1 MRISD
6 WSSDVCSSDLGLG
19 ERLPHRR
26 FASEFEHR
34 DAVIV
39 ARDAE
44 QLGDRTVAI
53 GEDLLRIASQMPR
66 DIAARTKHRAMHFL
80 PMTREVFRAEA
91 GLAIDADDDGRPSS
105 CRRFREL
112 YHLDRQTGH

>member
-53 GEDLLRIASQMPR
+53 SEDMLRIASQMPR
-66 DIAARTKHRAMHFL
+66 EIAARTKHRAMLFL
-80 PMTREVFRAEA
+80 PMTREVFGAEA
-91 GLAIDADDDGRPSS
+91 GLEIGRA
-105 CRRFREL
+105 
-112 YHLDRQTGH
+112 HV

>member
-1 MRISD
+1 MLESTFLFPHRK
-6 WSSDVCSSDLGLG
+6 
-19 ERLPHRR
+19 RLPHRR

-53 GEDLLRIASQMPR
+53 GEDMLRIASQMPR
-66 DIAARTKHRAMHFL
+66 EIAARPKHRAMLFL
-80 PMTREVFRAEA
+80 PMTREVFGAEV
-91 GLAIDADDDGRPSS
+91 GLGLDADYEVSQDWTRGV
-105 CRRFREL
+105 EG
-112 YHLDRQTGH
+112 TGG

>member
-1 MRISD
+1 MLESTFLFPHRK
-6 WSSDVCSSDLGLG
+6 
-19 ERLPHRR
+19 RLPHRR

-53 GEDLLRIASQMPR
+53 GEDMLRIASQMPR
-66 DIAARTKHRAMHFL
+66 EIAARTKNWAMLFL
-80 PMTREVFRAEA
+80 PMTRVVFGAKT
-91 GLAIDADDDGRPSS
+91 GLALIASDVRSHSSGGR
-105 CRRFREL
+105 
-112 YHLDRQTGH
+112 DRQSVV